1 MADYRT
7 MWTELDLDLD
17 KHDALLQALP
27 SMFENIFLSQDNR
40 PEAMAYFDFVIG
52 EIHGLRVKEL
62 MDHKARGGKVIGL
75 FCVFVPEDL
84 ILAAGAIPVGL
95 CAGTQ
100 FSVPDAEGV
109 LPRNT
114 CALIKSSFG
123 FKVGRTCPYVQA
135 SDFVIGETTCDGKKK
150 MYEIL
155 AEYHPTYVME
165 VPQKK
170 TNLGRELFLEELRGL
185 KAKLEEETGVTIT
198 AERLSQATTLADA
211 KRRALQRLHSTRKVR
226 PAPISGLD
234 ALLVT
239 QIAFYDDMV
248 RFAEKVN
255 ALCDELEDR
264 IARGEG
270 VASPDAPRILVSG
283 SPMAIPNW
291 KLHRIL
297 EDSGAVVV
305 GEESCTGT
313 RYFGNL
319 TGKSNGRLDSQLAT
333 IADRQLETHCACFT
347 PNDERID
354 DILTLA
360 RDWAADGVVHYNLQ
374 FCHTFANEAVKVE
387 KALARDDI
395 PLLRIE
401 TDYSDEDMG
410 QIRNRVDAFLEMI
423 RR

>member
-1 MADYRT
+1 MVDYRS
-7 MWTELDLDLD
+7 MWTELDLDLE
-17 KHDALLQALP
+17 KHGTLLEVLP
-27 SMFENIFLSQDNR
+27 SMYESIFLSQENR
-40 PEAMAYFDFVIG
+40 PEAMDYFDFVVG
-52 EIHGLRVKEL
+52 EIHGLRVREL
-62 MDHKARGGKVIGL
+62 MDHKASGGKVVGL
-75 FCVFVPEDL
+75 YCVFVPEDL

-100 FSVPDAEGV
+100 FSVPDAEEV

-150 MYEIL
+150 MYEVL
-155 AEYHPTYVME
+155 AEYHPTHVME

-170 TNLGRELFLEELRGL
+170 TPLGRQLFLEEIRGL
-185 KAKLEEETGVTIT
+185 KAKLEAETGVAIT
-198 AERLSQATTLADA
+198 AEKLAQATAAIEA
-211 KRRALQRLHSTRKVR
+211 KRSALRRLHGIRRAR
-226 PAPISGLD
+226 PAPVSGLD

-239 QIAFYDDMV
+239 QISFYDDPL
-248 RFAEKVN
+248 RFTEKVN
-255 ALCDELEDR
+255 ALCEELDGR

-270 VASPDAPRILVSG
+270 VAAENAPRILVSG

-297 EDSGAVVV
+297 EESGAVVV

-313 RYFGNL
+313 RYFNYIVAENDGSVA
-319 TGKSNGRLDSQLAT
+319 GQLEA

-347 PNDERID
+347 PNDERIE

-360 RDWAADGVVHYNLQ
+360 RGWAVDGVVHYNLQ

-387 KALARDDI
+387 RALAEEDI
-395 PLLRIE
+395 PLLRVE
-401 TDYSDEDMG
+401 TDYSDEDTG
-410 QIRNRVDAFLEMI
+410 QLKTRVDAFLEMI

>member
-1 MADYRT
+1 
-7 MWTELDLDLD
+7 MWSELDLDLD
-17 KHDALLQALP
+17 KHDLLLQALP
-27 SMFENIFLSQDNR
+27 RMYADTFLSQDNR
-40 PEAMAYFDFVIG
+40 PKAMGYFDFVIS

-62 MDHKARGGKVIGL
+62 MDHKAGGGKVVGL

-100 FSVPDAEGV
+100 FSVPDAEEV

-123 FKVGRTCPYVQA
+123 FKFGRTCPYVQA

-150 MYEIL
+150 MYELL

-170 TNLGRELFLEELRGL
+170 TPLGRELFLEELRRL
-185 KAKLEEETGVTIT
+185 KAKLEQETGVVIT
-198 AERLSQATTLADA
+198 AEKLAEATALVEA
-211 KRRALQRLHSTRKVR
+211 KRRALRRLHSARKVR

-239 QIAFYDDMV
+239 QVAFYDDTA
-248 RFAEKVN
+248 RFTENVN
-255 ALCDELEDR
+255 ALCDELESR
-264 IARGEG
+264 IASGEG
-270 VASPDAPRILVSG
+270 ACPADAPRILVSG

-297 EDSGAVVV
+297 QDSGAAVV

-313 RYFGNL
+313 RYFTYPSPENDGSL
-319 TGKSNGRLDSQLAT
+319 GGQLEA

-347 PNDERID
+347 PNDERIE

-360 RDWAADGVVHYNLQ
+360 RDWAADGVVHHNLQ

-387 KALARDDI
+387 RALARENV

-401 TDYSDEDMG
+401 TDYSDEDTG
-410 QIRNRVDAFLEMI
+410 QLKTRVEAFLEML

>member
-1 MADYRT
+1 MADYRS

-27 SMFENIFLSQDNR
+27 GMYESIFLSQDNR
-40 PEAMAYFDFVIG
+40 PEAMEYFDFVIG
-52 EIHGLRVKEL
+52 EIHGLRIKEL
-62 MDHKARGGKVIGL
+62 MDHKARGGKVTGL

-100 FSVPDAEGV
+100 FSVPDAEEV

-170 TNLGRELFLEELRGL
+170 TALGRRLFLEELRGL
-185 KAKLEEETGVTIT
+185 KTKLEGETAVTIT
-198 AERLSQATTLADA
+198 AERLAEATALVEA
-211 KRRALQRLHSTRKVR
+211 KRAALRRLHDARKAR
-226 PAPISGLD
+226 PVPISGLD

-239 QIAFYDDMV
+239 QIAFYDDTV
-248 RFAEKVN
+248 RFTEKVN
-255 ALCDELEDR
+255 ALCDELEGR

-270 VASPDAPRILVSG
+270 VASADAPRILVSG

-313 RYFGNL
+313 RYFSYATAENDGSL
-319 TGKSNGRLDSQLAT
+319 GAQLEA

-354 DILTLA
+354 DVLALA
-360 RDWAADGVVHYNLQ
+360 RGWAADGVVHYVLQ
-374 FCHTFANEAVKVE
+374 FCHTFANEAEKVE
-387 KALARDDI
+387 KVLTSRDV

-410 QIRNRVDAFLEMI
+410 QIKNRVDAFLEMI

>member
-1 MADYRT
+1 MADYRS
-7 MWTELDLDLD
+7 MWAELGLDLE
-17 KHDALLQALP
+17 KHDILLGALP
-27 SMFENIFLSQDNR
+27 GMYEGIFLTQDNR
-40 PEAMAYFDFVIG
+40 PEGMAYFDFVIG

-62 MDHKARGGKVIGL
+62 MDHKASGGKVVGL

-100 FSVPDAEGV
+100 FSVPDAEEV

-150 MYEIL
+150 MYEL
-155 AEYHPTYVME
+155 LGQYHPTYVME

-170 TNLGRELFLEELRGL
+170 TPLGRELFLEELRGL

-198 AERLSQATTLADA
+198 AERLAEATALVEA
-211 KRRALQRLHSTRKVR
+211 KRAALRRLHNARRAR
-226 PAPISGLD
+226 PVPISGLD

-239 QIAFYDDMV
+239 QVAFYDDVV
-248 RFAEKVN
+248 RFTEKVS
-255 ALCDELEDR
+255 ALCDELEGR
-264 IARGEG
+264 VARGEG
-270 VASPDAPRILVSG
+270 VAPAAAPRILVSG
-283 SPMAIPNW
+283 SPMAVPNW

-313 RYFGNL
+313 RYFTPAVAKNDGTL
-319 TGKSNGRLDSQLAT
+319 AGQLAA

-354 DILTLA
+354 DVLTLA
-360 RDWAADGVVHYNLQ
+360 EGWDVDGVVHYSLQ

-387 KALARDDI
+387 KALAIRGV

-410 QIRNRVDAFLEMI
+410 QIRNRVDAFLEMV

>member
-1 MADYRT
+1 MVDYRS
-7 MWTELDLDLD
+7 MWTELDIDLE
-17 KHDALLQALP
+17 KHDTLLQVLP
-27 SMFENIFLSQDNR
+27 SMYESIFLSQENR
-40 PEAMAYFDFVIG
+40 PEAMDYFDFVVG
-52 EIHGLRVKEL
+52 EIHGLRVREL
-62 MDHKARGGKVIGL
+62 MDHKASGGRVVGL
-75 FCVFVPEDL
+75 YCVFVPEDL
-84 ILAAGAIPVGL
+84 IMAAGAIPVGL

-100 FSVPDAEGV
+100 FSVPDAEQV

-123 FKVGRTCPYVQA
+123 FKLGRTCPYVQA

-150 MYEIL
+150 MYEVL
-155 AEYHPTYVME
+155 AGYHPTYVME
-165 VPQKK
+165 VPQRK
-170 TNLGRELFLEELRGL
+170 TRLGRELFLEETRGL
-185 KAKLEEETGVTIT
+185 KAKLEAETGVAIT
-198 AERLSQATTLADA
+198 AERLAEATAVVEA
-211 KRRALQRLHSTRKVR
+211 KRRALQRLHNIRKAR
-226 PAPISGLD
+226 PAPITGLD

-239 QIAFYDDMV
+239 QISFYDDSV

-255 ALCDELEDR
+255 ALCEELEGR
-264 IARGEG
+264 TAKGEG
-270 VASPDAPRILVSG
+270 VAPADAPRILVSG

-297 EDSGAVVV
+297 EDSGAAVV

-313 RYFGNL
+313 RYFSYLAAENDGSL
-319 TGKSNGRLDSQLAT
+319 EGQLEV

-347 PNDERID
+347 PNDERIA

-360 RDWAADGVVHYNLQ
+360 RDWRADGVVHYNLQ

-387 KALARDDI
+387 KALAEENI

-410 QIRNRVDAFLEMI
+410 QLKTRVDAFLEMI